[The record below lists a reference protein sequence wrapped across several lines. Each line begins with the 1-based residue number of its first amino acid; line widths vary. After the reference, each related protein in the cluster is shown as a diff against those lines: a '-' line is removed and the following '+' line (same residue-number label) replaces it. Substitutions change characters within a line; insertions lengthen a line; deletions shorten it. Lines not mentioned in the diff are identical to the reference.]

1 MRRTFVP
8 VGQALG
14 RYVDRIWAWEG
25 LPSEL
30 PALLPG
36 TGAELIFHQGAQV
49 TAHGGD
55 GPVSLP
61 QAHLLCMR
69 RERWSLTADGMAAFT
84 AVRLRAGGLAYLTDH
99 PVEDLIDR
107 AVDVSDLLGPAG
119 RQLASALNGTGDL
132 AVRAAR
138 AEQVLRRQ
146 ATQRT
151 DPRIM
156 AAIHEL
162 YRQPASTSL
171 KDLAPELGVSTR
183 HLRRG
188 FAAAAGVSPKEFQR
202 LVRFQRVI
210 RTMLLKAPASAVPV
224 ALAAGYYDQ
233 SHFIKEFHRLAGQ
246 SPGRMLSRPLPH
258 FYLPSLPRS

>member
-1 MRRTFVP
+1 MP
-8 VGQALG
+8 VGQALA
-14 RYVDRIWAWEG
+14 RYVDRIWTWEG
-25 LPSEL
+25 DPSEL

-36 TGAELIFHQGAQV
+36 TGAELIFHRGSQV
-49 TAHGGD
+49 TAHGAD
-55 GPVSLP
+55 GPVALP
-61 QAHLLCMR
+61 RAHLLCMR
-69 RERWSLTADGMAAFT
+69 RERWTLRADGMVAFT

-107 AVDVSDLLGPAG
+107 AVDIDDLLGPAG
-119 RQLASALNGTGDL
+119 RQLTSALNGAGDL

-146 ATQRT
+146 PAPRR

-156 AAIHEL
+156 AAVHQL

-171 KDLAPELGVSTR
+171 QDLAPALGVSTR

-188 FAAAAGVSPKEFQR
+188 FSAVAGVSPKEFQR
-202 LVRFQRVI
+202 LVRFQQVI

-224 ALAAGYYDQ
+224 ALAVGYYDQ
-233 SHFIKEFHRLAGQ
+233 SHFIKEFHRLAGE
-246 SPGRMLSRPLPH
+246 SPGRMLSRPQPH
-258 FYLPSLPRS
+258 FYLPSLPRP

>member
-8 VGQALG
+8 VEQTLA
-14 RYVDRIWAWEG
+14 RYVDRIWTWEG
-25 LPSEL
+25 PPGEL

-36 TGAELIFHQGAQV
+36 TGAELVFHQGSQL
-49 TAHGGD
+49 TAHGAD
-55 GPVSLP
+55 GPVPLP

-69 RERWSLTADGMAAFT
+69 RERWCLTADGTVAFT
-84 AVRLRAGGLAYLTDH
+84 AIRLRAGGLAYLTDH
-99 PVEDLIDR
+99 PVDDLIDR
-107 AVDVSDLLGPAG
+107 AVDINDLLGRAG
-119 RQLASALNGTGDL
+119 RQLTSAVNGTGEL

-138 AEQVLRRQ
+138 AEQVLRQQPTR
-146 ATQRT
+146 RT

-156 AAIHEL
+156 AAVDQL

-171 KDLAPELGVSTR
+171 KDLAPALGVSTR

-224 ALAAGYYDQ
+224 ALAVGYYDQ

-246 SPGRMLSRPLPH
+246 SPGRMLSRPPSH
-258 FYLPSLPRS
+258 FYLPSLPRP

>member
-1 MRRTFVP
+1 MRTTFVP
-8 VGQALG
+8 VGPALA
-14 RYVDRIWAWEG
+14 RCVDRIWTWEG
-25 LPSEL
+25 DPSEL

-36 TGAELIFHQGAQV
+36 TGAELIFHRGSQL
-49 TAHGGD
+49 TAHGAD
-55 GPVSLP
+55 SPVSLP
-61 QAHLLCMR
+61 RAHLLCMR
-69 RERWSLTADGMAAFT
+69 RERWSLTADGMVAFT
-84 AVRLRAGGLAYLTDH
+84 AIRLRAGALAYLTDH

-107 AVDVSDLLGPAG
+107 AVDISDLLGPAG
-119 RQLASALNGTGDL
+119 RYLVSALNGTGDL
-132 AVRAAR
+132 TVRAAR

-146 ATQRT
+146 PTHRT

-156 AAIHEL
+156 AAVHQL

-171 KDLAPELGVSTR
+171 KDLAPALGVSTR

-210 RTMLLKAPASAVPV
+210 RTMLLKSPTSAAPV

-246 SPGRMLSRPLPH
+246 SPGRMLSQPPPH
-258 FYLPSLPRS
+258 FYLPSLPRP